1 VAAVYVAVENSV
13 TLLIGVRMG
22 GGRMAGQDRSML
34 GGMKALI
41 LVGGYG
47 TRLRPLTLSR
57 PKPLVEFAN
66 KPILLHQIEALVDC
80 GVAHV
85 VLAVSY
91 QADQLEQE
99 MQVEAA
105 RLGISISFSHEK
117 EPLGTA
123 GPLALARDILGK
135 DDAPFF
141 VLNSDVIC
149 DFPFRDMVAFHKGHG
164 REGTIVVTKVEEPSK
179 YGVVVYDQ
187 STGKIASFVEKPQE
201 FVSNKIN
208 AGLYI
213 FNPSILNR
221 IEIKPTSIEKEV
233 FPRQAEEGDLYC
245 MELQGFWMDVG
256 QPADFLT
263 GMCLYLT
270 SLGQKSSP
278 LLSKGPCLVGNVIVD
293 PTAKIGPNCVIGP
306 NVTIGPGV
314 VIEEGVCI
322 KRSTVLKG
330 ARIKQ
335 HSWMDSCIIG
345 WSCTVGQWVR
355 MENVCVLGE
364 DVTVK
369 DEVYVNGGK
378 VLPHKSIGTSVAEP
392 QIIM

>member
-1 VAAVYVAVENSV
+1 M
-13 TLLIGVRMG
+13 GKGGMG
-22 GGRMAGQDRSML
+22 GQERTL
-34 GGMKALI
+34 GKMKALI

-47 TRLRPLTLSR
+47 TRLRPLTLSK

-91 QADQLEQE
+91 HADLLEQE

-105 RLGISISFSHEK
+105 RLGITITFSHEK

-123 GPLALARDILGK
+123 GPLALAKEVLGK
-135 DDAPFF
+135 DDEPFF

-149 DFPFRDMVAFHKGHG
+149 DFPFRQMVDFHKSHG

-179 YGVVVYDQ
+179 YGVVVYEQ
-187 STGKIASFVEKPQE
+187 SSGKIDKFVEKPQE

-213 FNPSILNR
+213 FKPSILNR
-221 IEIKPTSIEKEV
+221 IEVKPTSIEKEV
-233 FPRQAEEGDLYC
+233 FPVQASEGDLYC
-245 MELQGFWMDVG
+245 YELDGFWMDVG

-263 GMCLYLT
+263 GTCLYLS
-270 SLGQKSSP
+270 SLGQKGSS
-278 LLSKGPCLVGNVIVD
+278 LLTSPSSLSPGTVVGNVIIH
-293 PTAKIGPNCVIGP
+293 PSAKVGQNCRIGP
-306 NVTIGPGV
+306 NVVVGPDV
-314 VIEEGVCI
+314 VLEDGVCI
-322 KRSTVLKG
+322 KRSTILKG
-330 ARIKQ
+330 AIVKQ
-335 HSWMDSCIIG
+335 HSWLESCIIG
-345 WSCTVGQWVR
+345 WNCTIGRWVR

-369 DEVYVNGGK
+369 DEIYLNGGK
-378 VLPHKSIGTSVAEP
+378 VLPHKSIGTSVTEP

>member
-1 VAAVYVAVENSV
+1 
-13 TLLIGVRMG
+13 MG
-22 GGRMAGQDRSML
+22 GGSAGPEVRSL
-34 GGMKALI
+34 GRMKALI

-66 KPILLHQIEALVDC
+66 KPILLHQIEALVEV

-91 QADQLEQE
+91 HADQLEQE

-105 RLGISISFSHEK
+105 RLGISISFSHEQ

-123 GPLALARDILGK
+123 GPLALARGVLAQDSE
-135 DDAPFF
+135 PFF

-149 DFPFRDMVAFHKGHG
+149 DFPFKEMVACHRAHG
-164 REGTIVVTKVEEPSK
+164 REGTIVVTRVEEPSK
-179 YGVVVYDQ
+179 YGVVVYEQ
-187 STGKIASFVEKPQE
+187 ATGKIASFVEKPQE

-213 FNPSILNR
+213 FNPSILDR
-221 IEIKPTSIEKEV
+221 IEVKPTSIEKEV
-233 FPRQAEEGDLYC
+233 FPKQAEAGELYC
-245 MELQGFWMDVG
+245 MELRGFWMDVG

-263 GMCLYLT
+263 GQGLYLD
-270 SLGQKSSP
+270 SLGAKRSP
-278 LLSKGPCLVGNVIVD
+278 LLAQGPSIVGHCIVH
-293 PTAKIGPNCVIGP
+293 PTARIGANCVIGP
-306 NVTIGPGV
+306 SVVVGPGV
-314 VIEEGVCI
+314 TIEDGVCI
-322 KRSTVLKG
+322 KRSTVLRG
-330 ARIKQ
+330 ATIKQ

-345 WSCTVGQWVR
+345 WSCQVGQWVR

-378 VLPHKSIGTSVAEP
+378 VLPHKSIGVSVAEP